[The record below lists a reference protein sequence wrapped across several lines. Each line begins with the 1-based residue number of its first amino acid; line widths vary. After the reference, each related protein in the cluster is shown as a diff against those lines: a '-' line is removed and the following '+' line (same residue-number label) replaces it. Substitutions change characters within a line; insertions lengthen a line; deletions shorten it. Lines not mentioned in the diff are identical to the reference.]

1 MWLPLDI
8 LQSDNAV
15 NCEFWAEELTED
27 VCGEWAA
34 EKHVCEREKNSRIL
48 YMNMTTRGIS

>member
-27 VCGEWAA
+27 VCGERAA
-34 EKHVCEREKNSRIL
+34 EKHVCEREKIQEF
-48 YMNMTTRGIS
+48 YI